1 MFLLVNQVSFV
12 YALELGSATTVA
24 LILGTT
30 PIFAALVSSLVG
42 LERLTGR
49 FWLATVIGFA
59 GVALVALG
67 SGGNLSSDLG
77 GDLLAI
83 LLAISWAC
91 YSVTIAPLM
100 RRYSPYRISAV
111 VLLVMCVPFVALSS
125 PQIAGQDYAS
135 LSWVVWLGLAFAIAG
150 PLALTNVLWFTAI
163 GRVGPSRAT
172 LFANIQPFV
181 AAIFAGLILSEHLHP
196 LQVVGGFT
204 ILARDRPRA
213 TLAAGRRRGRNAA
226 GRVEHSRAR
235 ASRHPARGVPV
246 HPRPRARGLRR
257 ADGRALLRRA
267 RPDDRR
273 HRAAADR
280 LRRRRA
286 DELLVDRH
294 RVHARADGHRARV
307 REARR
312 RARAAGTAARRDRD
326 LPRRLGAVRGGA
338 DDAAARR
345 VPGACRASAPAGS
358 SPSRSQRSAGS
369 CRRASAAGTSA

>member
-1 MFLLVNQVSFV
+1 MVRRPGPVDLMLIATIVIWAFNITVTKYVLSHGFKPLAYGAIRYGAAALLAAGVAFAIEGSLRVGGGRSLVLVGIASVFLLVNQVSFV

-125 PQIAGQDYAS
+125 PQVAGQDYAS

-204 ILARDRPRA
+204 IL
-213 TLAAGRRRGRNAA
+213 LGIVLERRW
-226 GRVEHSRAR
+226 
-235 ASRHPARGVPV
+235 
-246 HPRPRARGLRR
+246 RR
-257 ADGRALLRRA
+257 AGVEVET
-267 RPDDRR
+267 P
-273 HRAAADR
+273 
-280 LRRRRA
+280 
-286 DELLVDRH
+286 LV
-294 RVHARADGHRARV
+294 
-307 REARR
+307 E
-312 RARAAGTAARRDRD
+312 
-326 LPRRLGAVRGGA
+326 
-338 DDAAARR
+338 
-345 VPGACRASAPAGS
+345 
-358 SPSRSQRSAGS
+358 
-369 CRRASAAGTSA
+369 